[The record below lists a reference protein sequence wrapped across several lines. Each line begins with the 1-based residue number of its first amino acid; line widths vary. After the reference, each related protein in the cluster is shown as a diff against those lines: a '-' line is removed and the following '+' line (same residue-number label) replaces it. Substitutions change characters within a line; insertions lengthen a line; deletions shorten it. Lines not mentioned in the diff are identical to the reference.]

1 MNCLARYFSVSF
13 SKAVLKVCKDFGK
26 CFNYNSRYFGRMNH
40 ECVTA
45 EEYLPGDFQKYI
57 NNNGSICLNDFDIT
71 EKSETSVHYT
81 YEISN
86 NRLMITNLQGV
97 GYRLCNPEIT
107 TQTIV
112 EEKIDKSKMLVKYLF
127 CVGNLSPTAFENFQR
142 EHVCTKYFFKLEM
155 TQL

>member
-1 MNCLARYFSVSF
+1 MILIL
-13 SKAVLKVCKDFGK
+13 LK
-26 CFNYNSRYFGRMNH
+26 
-40 ECVTA
+40 
-45 EEYLPGDFQKYI
+45 
-57 NNNGSICLNDFDIT
+57 
-71 EKSETSVHYT
+71 KSETSVYYT

-97 GYRLCNPEIT
+97 GYRLFNPEIT